1 MGKLFVQWV
10 FPGEKEKLIKLRQGL
25 TTGNLDKKQLFALL
39 ESMDYLYLHF
49 PDGHKASLEIS
60 FLKRVRAEIDF
71 FLKDITLGENLL
83 DRLLQTKTS
92 KE

>member
-1 MGKLFVQWV
+1 MKKEILITS
-10 FPGEKEKLIKLRQGL
+10 ERKEKLIKLRQGL

-83 DRLLQTKTS
+83 DRLLQTKTT
-92 KE
+92 K